1 MFDGQQNNQGMSNH
15 TKFVR
20 KNKWCT
26 VEILWNCRKKIVFIG
41 PPDARIRVRYGVGWL
56 SANCRVQI
64 LDGNQQ
70 RIVEVNGW
78 SVFMAKVQIYSNSE
92 EFISYSL

>member
-1 MFDGQQNNQGMSNH
+1 
-15 TKFVR
+15 
-20 KNKWCT
+20 
-26 VEILWNCRKKIVFIG
+26 
-41 PPDARIRVRYGVGWL
+41 VRYGVGWL

-64 LDGNQQ
+64 LDGNHQ